1 MHRTACSSIFVLA
14 LLAAGCAR
22 QINISPSLQALDAG
36 GVARIEKTAAY
47 YISPANRDKE
57 VETPAGGGD
66 RVKYHPYREVE
77 PALKQV
83 LSNLFAKVVY
93 VSSLDDK
100 QFLASNGVDFV
111 FVPTIETD
119 SSSDSNVTWPPT
131 RFTVTLDC
139 LALDRSGVKVW
150 QKKVTAQGS
159 AAFSEFRTD
168 HSLSARRASRD
179 AFMLLQ
185 REIYDAREFR

>member
-1 MHRTACSSIFVLA
+1 MYPITRLALCAIA

-22 QINISPSLQALDAG
+22 QINIAPPLEALDAR
-36 GVARIEKTAAY
+36 GVARIEKTVAY
-47 YISPANRDKE
+47 YISPSNSAKE

-66 RVKYHPYREVE
+66 RVKYQPYREVE
-77 PALKQV
+77 PALRQV
-83 LSNLFAKVVY
+83 LSNLFTKVVS
-93 VSSLDDK
+93 VPSLDDK

-119 SSSDSNVTWPPT
+119 SSSDSSVTWPPT

-139 LALDRSGVKVW
+139 LAVDRSGTKVW
-150 QKKVTAQGS
+150 HKKVSAQGS
-159 AAFSEFRTD
+159 AAFNEFVHDR
-168 HSLSARRASRD
+168 SLSARRASRD

-185 REIYDAREFR
+185 REIHDASEFR